1 MDDHTRR
8 RRPNEPP
15 TNAPSSSRYPVHDP
29 NVQGP
34 RSYGASGSE
43 RYRPAP
49 INTSPSTTRGI
60 GGTANYS
67 GGYYQE
73 PTAAFSTTMQ
83 QNTMPYQSEYG
94 QDTRQAQSFSAY
106 NPSIM
111 YNVPQ
116 ASAQNP
122 VYDTSQQYP
131 TRQPA
136 ALQMMQTDVATP
148 YFPSEP
154 TNAAAASSLQPHA
167 GPSSAS
173 TVYQQSPAGQ
183 RSMLQS
189 YQSGLAPMSGMA
201 QTSTPDQPMEEQQE
215 YPQTTEMG
223 EAYEEYQAALREVFS
238 NIRNGVLQAASESL
252 LHISEWLLSKAVE
265 LGLTADD
272 EDLYKDRFKMWQDFN
287 HAWLSLFQKQKDMM
301 ESNVPLQRGQTLI
314 NEEGLRKMG
323 KEIVRLCDGID
334 RHGLVDY
341 EYGVWE
347 EPIIAIIEECLD
359 FYENEEDE
367 GEAAGPSVANPAGTG
382 HRGHHTSR

>member
-1 MDDHTRR
+1 MDDHGRR

-15 TNAPSSSRYPVHDP
+15 TNPPSNSRYPVHDL
-29 NVQGP
+29 NAQG
-34 RSYGASGSE
+34 RSYGASGSD

-49 INTSPSTTRGI
+49 VNTSPTATRGI
-60 GGTANYS
+60 GATATYS
-67 GGYYQE
+67 GYYPE
-73 PTAAFSTTMQ
+73 PAATFPTAMQ

-94 QDTRQAQSFSAY
+94 QDTRQPQSFSTY
-106 NPSIM
+106 NTPMM

-116 ASAQNP
+116 ASAQSA
-122 VYDTSQQYP
+122 VYDTTQQFP
-131 TRQPA
+131 SRQPA
-136 ALQMMQTDVATP
+136 ALQMMQTDVAAP

-154 TNAAAASSLQPHA
+154 TNAAAATSLQSHA

-173 TVYQQSPAGQ
+173 TVYQQAPAGQ
-183 RSMLQS
+183 RTMLQGYS
-189 YQSGLAPMSGMA
+189 SALAPMSGMA
-201 QTSTPDQPMEEQQE
+201 QTSAPEQAMEEQD

-223 EAYEEYQAALREVFS
+223 EAYEQYQTALREVFT
-238 NIRNGVLQAASESL
+238 NIRSGVLEAASESL
-252 LHISEWLLSKAVE
+252 LNISEWLLSKVVE

-272 EDLYKDRFKMWQDFN
+272 ENLHRDRIKMWQDFN

-301 ESNVPLQRGQTLI
+301 ESGLQLQRGQTLI
-314 NEEGLRKMG
+314 GEEDLKKMG

-359 FYENEEDE
+359 LYESEEAE
-367 GEAAGPSVANPAGTG
+367 PGSSSTANPAGAGHHG
-382 HRGHHTSR
+382 HRTSR